1 MNDIRMLIVDS
12 DEAARNQIKKLAEG
26 LGYAYDAAEDGITA
40 VKLFRRFDYQII
52 ILDTNLPILDG
63 WNVCRQ
69 IRKISDVPIIFV
81 SSQTDEGDKLLAFGL
96 GADDF
101 LCKPFSA
108 PELAARVRVFVYRT
122 QGVRQSI
129 PAKIAFDGLM
139 IDTVSRAVFVDE
151 RTVKLTPK
159 EYDLLYFLSQN
170 PNKAFSRDTL
180 LNEVW
185 GYEFIGT
192 DRTVDT
198 HIRSLRE
205 NIKPYDP
212 YIVTV
217 WGFGYKFVI
226 E

>member
-1 MNDIRMLIVDS
+1 MNDIRMLIVDK
-12 DEAARNQIKKLAEG
+12 DESARNQIKNLAEE
-26 LGYAYDAAEDGITA
+26 LGYAYDAAGDGITA

-52 ILDTNLPILDG
+52 IMDTDLPMLDG

-69 IRKISDVPIIFV
+69 IRKISEVPIIFV
-81 SSQTDEGDKLLAFGL
+81 SSQTEVGDKLLAFEL

-101 LCKPFSA
+101 LFKPFSTK
-108 PELAARVRVFVYRT
+108 ELMARIRVFVYRT
-122 QGVRQSI
+122 QGVRQSL
-129 PAKIAFDGLM
+129 PSKIAFDGLM
-139 IDTVSRAVFVDE
+139 IDAVSRAVFVDE

-159 EYDLLYFLSQN
+159 EYELLYFLSQN
-170 PNKAFSRDTL
+170 PNKAFSRDAL

-185 GYEFIGT
+185 GYEFIGS

-226 E
+226 

>member
-1 MNDIRMLIVDS
+1 MNDIRMLIVDK
-12 DEAARNQIKKLAEG
+12 DESARNQIKKMAED
-26 LGYAYDAAEDGITA
+26 LGYAFDAAGDGITA
-40 VKLFRRFDYQII
+40 VKLLRRFDYQII
-52 ILDTNLPILDG
+52 VMDTDLPALDG

-81 SSQTDEGDKLLAFGL
+81 STQTQEGDKLLAFEL

-101 LCKPFSA
+101 LCKPFSVQ
-108 PELAARVRVFVYRT
+108 ELKARIRVFVYRT
-122 QGVRQSI
+122 QGLRQSL
-129 PAKIAFDGLM
+129 PSKIAFDGLM
-139 IDTVSRAVFVDE
+139 IDTVSRDVFVDE
-151 RTVKLTPK
+151 RAVKLTPK
-159 EYDLLYFLSQN
+159 EYELLHFLSQN
-170 PNKAFSRDTL
+170 PNKAFSRDAL

-185 GYEFIGT
+185 GYEFLGS

-198 HIRSLRE
+198 HIRSLRD

-226 E
+226 

>member
-1 MNDIRMLIVDS
+1 MNDIRMLIVDK
-12 DEAARNQIKKLAEG
+12 DESARHQIKKLAEE
-26 LGYAYDAAEDGITA
+26 LGYAYDAAEDGISA

-52 ILDTNLPILDG
+52 ILDTDLPMLDG

-69 IRKISDVPIIFV
+69 VRKTSDVPIIFV
-81 SSQTDEGDKLLAFGL
+81 SSQTEQSDKLLAFEL

-108 PELAARVRVFVYRT
+108 PELTARVRVFVYRT
-122 QGVRQSI
+122 QGTRPSAPV
-129 PAKIAFDGLM
+129 KVAFDGLI

-151 RTVKLTPK
+151 RTIKLTPK
-159 EYDLLYFLSQN
+159 EYELLYFLSQN

-185 GYEFIGT
+185 GYEFIGS

-226 E
+226 Q